1 MVPGSSAKWAAK
13 WLREILTAL
22 REIGREMI
30 PRNFAQPS
38 AKFSQPSAKFVREI
52 FRSDYQAQLFEFG
65 TASAK
70 FPGQIFEKNSK
81 KVLREI
87 GENLVEFGGGV
98 RCNLADFGGDFKAL
112 FSGHFRLPNC
122 SSHEFW
128 FLKTYIT
135 LAAITHFLVHS
146 FSCRL
151 FRATNRHPP
160 SL

>member
-38 AKFSQPSAKFVREI
+38 AKFSQPSAKSGREI
-52 FRSDYQAQLFEFG
+52 FTKRLSMLFFEFG

-70 FPGQIFEKNSK
+70 FPEQIFEKNSK

-98 RCNLADFGGDFKAL
+98 RCNLADFWRRFQGIIEGKFPASEL
-112 FSGHFRLPNC
+112 FIP
-122 SSHEFW
+122 
-128 FLKTYIT
+128 
-135 LAAITHFLVHS
+135 
-146 FSCRL
+146 
-151 FRATNRHPP
+151 
-160 SL
+160 

>member
-22 REIGREMI
+22 REIGREMT

-38 AKFSQPSAKFVREI
+38 AKFSQPSAKSVREI

-81 KVLREI
+81 KYLKNRFHLYFTFHLHFKSSLDILFFKVFFCGPR
-87 GENLVEFGGGV
+87 
-98 RCNLADFGGDFKAL
+98 AAPSDFAERF
-112 FSGHFRLPNC
+112 
-122 SSHEFW
+122 
-128 FLKTYIT
+128 
-135 LAAITHFLVHS
+135 
-146 FSCRL
+146 
-151 FRATNRHPP
+151 
-160 SL
+160 

>member
-1 MVPGSSAKWAAK
+1 MVPGSCAKWAAK

-30 PRNFAQPS
+30 PRNFA
-38 AKFSQPSAKFVREI
+38 QPSAKFVREI

-87 GENLVEFGGGV
+87 GENLVVFGGGV
-98 RCNLADFGGDFKAL
+98 RCNLADSGGDFQAL
-112 FSGHFRLPNC
+112 FRGHFRLPNC
-122 SSHEFW
+122 SPHAFW
-128 FLKTYIT
+128 LLK
-135 LAAITHFLVHS
+135 S
-146 FSCRL
+146 
-151 FRATNRHPP
+151 
-160 SL
+160 

>member
-22 REIGREMI
+22 REIGREMT

-38 AKFSQPSAKFVREI
+38 AKFSQPSAKSVREI

-70 FPGQIFEKNSK
+70 FPGQIFEKKSK

-98 RCNLADFGGDFKAL
+98 RCNLADFWRRFQGIIEGTFPASEL
-112 FSGHFRLPNC
+112 FIP
-122 SSHEFW
+122 
-128 FLKTYIT
+128 
-135 LAAITHFLVHS
+135 
-146 FSCRL
+146 
-151 FRATNRHPP
+151 
-160 SL
+160 

>member
-22 REIGREMI
+22 REIGREMT

-38 AKFSQPSAKFVREI
+38 AKFSQPSAKSVREI

-70 FPGQIFEKNSK
+70 FPGQIFEKNLKRCSAK
-81 KVLREI
+81 SGKI
-87 GENLVEFGGGV
+87 WWNLVAAFV
-98 RCNLADFGGDFKAL
+98 AIWRIFGGDFRVL
-112 FSGHFRLPNC
+112 LRGHFRLPNC

-135 LAAITHFLVHS
+135 LAATTHFLVRS